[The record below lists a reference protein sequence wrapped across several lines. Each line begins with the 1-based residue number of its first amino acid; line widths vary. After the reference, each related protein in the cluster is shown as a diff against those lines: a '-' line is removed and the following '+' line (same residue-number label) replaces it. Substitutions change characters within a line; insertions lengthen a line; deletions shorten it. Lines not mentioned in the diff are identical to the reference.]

1 MNLDDD
7 SDVEQFDRDMDQVS
21 SQAPN
26 PKLLH
31 NQPKP
36 REFSGLKKNE
46 QFKRSDSDDSN
57 GSFGQQIQNNINSKQ
72 TRNPR
77 DYNKQ
82 TRDGMKNKGM
92 APDYDSDEEYNR
104 LKKMK

>member
-1 MNLDDD
+1 MDRRQQLSISANNQSSKSRPGGGLGGMNLDDD

-57 GSFGQQIQNNINSKQ
+57 GSFGQQI
-72 TRNPR
+72 
-77 DYNKQ
+77 
-82 TRDGMKNKGM
+82 
-92 APDYDSDEEYNR
+92 
-104 LKKMK
+104 